1 MVSLRLGCFETEQP
15 NSCFS
20 IRHLGAAFQRRSSLL
35 LSKQFA
41 TGKPLPR
48 SQNLSDQMKEP
59 QTLPALLKRNADRYG
74 DRRVAIREKEFGIWQ
89 STTWEGYYEN
99 VRDFALGLHQLGFN
113 QGDNLSYAGDNRP
126 QGLYAEL
133 AVQALGG
140 AIVGI
145 YPDSHLEQVEYIINH
160 SDSIFIVA
168 GDQEQADKVLEL
180 KSTCPK
186 VKKVIVDDPK
196 GMRHYDDPL
205 LAYFRDIQKLGRE
218 LAQKQPDLFD
228 EMIAKVAPDDVGMIN
243 YTSGTTGVPKGSM
256 ITQKNMVAV
265 ARLQDAVDAARD
277 DFEYVSFLPF
287 AWIGEQEFGVYWPL
301 YKAFAVNFPEKVET
315 VQENIREIG
324 PHILLAP
331 PRIWEKIC
339 SDIQVKIQEAVWIK
353 RFVYQTFLPVGY
365 RMADLILEK
374 KRPPVR
380 WRLLN
385 WIAYLMLFRSLNNF
399 FGLTQ
404 LRHAYT
410 GGAPLGPEIFKM
422 FLALGVKIK
431 QAYGATE
438 TTAATIVHRTDDIR
452 LETVGVPLPE
462 VDVKTTDTGELLTRG
477 EMVFKGYYKNPQATQ
492 QALKD
497 GWFYSGD
504 AAIIDDDGHVVI
516 IDRMADVMKLSDGS
530 RFSPQLIENKLKFSP
545 FIMDAVII
553 GQEKPYIAAMISVDA
568 GNVGKWAENNQI
580 AYTTFTDLSQKR
592 EVYDLI
598 ADEVVKT
605 NQTLPKVAKVKK
617 FVLLYKELD
626 ADDEELTRTRKVR
639 RKFVL
644 QRYKEL
650 VDALYG
656 DQEELDIEADIRY
669 RDGTAYRMKT
679 KVVVKR
685 VND

>member
-1 MVSLRLGCFETEQP
+1 MTESL
-15 NSCFS
+15 
-20 IRHLGAAFQRRSSLL
+20 
-35 LSKQFA
+35 
-41 TGKPLPR
+41 
-48 SQNLSDQMKEP
+48 
-59 QTLPALLKRNADRYG
+59 TLPALLKRNAERYG
-74 DRRVAIREKEFGIWQ
+74 DSRVAIREKEFGIWQ
-89 STTWEGYYEN
+89 STTWQGYFEH
-99 VRDFALGLHQLGFN
+99 VRDFALGLHKLGFKR
-113 QGDNLSYAGDNRP
+113 GDKMAYAGDNRP

-133 AVQALGG
+133 AAQAIGG

-145 YPDSHLEQVEYIINH
+145 YPDSHLDQVEYIINH
-160 SDSIFIVA
+160 SDAIFVVA

-180 KSTCPK
+180 KSSCPK

-196 GMRHYDDPL
+196 GLRRYDDPI
-205 LAYFRDIQKLGRE
+205 LAYFKDIQKLGRE
-218 LAQKQPDLFD
+218 LALEEPRLFN
-228 EMIAKVAPDDVGMIN
+228 EMIAGLTPDDVGMIN
-243 YTSGTTGVPKGSM
+243 YTSGTTGLPKGSM

-265 ARLQDAVDAARD
+265 ARLQDAVDVARD

-353 RFVYQTFLPVGY
+353 RFIYQKFLPVGY
-365 RMADLILEK
+365 RMADFILAK
-374 KRPPVR
+374 KDPPIG
-380 WRLLN
+380 WRFLSWVGYLL
-385 WIAYLMLFRSLNNF
+385 LFRSLNNY
-399 FGLTQ
+399 FGLTR

-422 FLALGVKIK
+422 FLALGVKIR
-431 QAYGATE
+431 QVYGATE
-438 TTAATIVHRTDDIR
+438 TTAGTIAHRTDDIR

-462 VDVKTTDTGELLTRG
+462 VEVKTTDTGELLTKG
-477 EMVFKGYYKNPQATQ
+477 DMVFKGYYKNPEATAQAII
-492 QALKD
+492 D

-504 AAIIDDDGHVVI
+504 AALIDEDGHVVI
-516 IDRMADVMKLSDGS
+516 IDRLADVMKLSDGS

-545 FIMDAVII
+545 FITDAVVI
-553 GQEKPYIAAMISVDA
+553 GQEKPYIAAMISVDS

-580 AYTTFTDLSQKR
+580 AYTTFTDLSQKT

-598 ADEVVKT
+598 AGEVAKA
-605 NQTLPKVAKVKK
+605 NKTLPKVAKVKK
-617 FVLLYKELD
+617 IVLLYKELD

-639 RKFVL
+639 RNFVL

-650 VDALYG
+650 VDGLYG
-656 DQEELDIEADIRY
+656 DQAALDIEADIRY
-669 RDGTAYRMKT
+669 TDGTGYRMKT
-679 KVVVKR
+679 R
-685 VND
+685 VMIKEIGVD

>member
-1 MVSLRLGCFETEQP
+1 MTE
-15 NSCFS
+15 
-20 IRHLGAAFQRRSSLL
+20 HL
-35 LSKQFA
+35 
-41 TGKPLPR
+41 
-48 SQNLSDQMKEP
+48 
-59 QTLPALLKRNADRYG
+59 TLPALLKRNAERYG
-74 DRRVAIREKEFGIWQ
+74 DSRVAIREKEFGIWQ
-89 STTWEGYYEN
+89 STTWQGYYEH
-99 VRDFALGLHQLGFN
+99 VRDFALGLHKLGFKG
-113 QGDNLSYAGDNRP
+113 GDKIAYAGDNRP

-133 AVQALGG
+133 AAQALGG

-145 YPDSHLEQVEYIINH
+145 YPDSHLDQVEYIINH
-160 SDSIFIVA
+160 SDAIYVVA

-180 KSTCPK
+180 KSTCPR
-186 VKKVIVDDPK
+186 VIKVIVDDPK
-196 GMRHYDDPL
+196 GLRHYDDPI
-205 LAYFRDIQKLGRE
+205 LAYFKDIQKLGRE
-218 LAQKQPDLFD
+218 LAIEEPGLFN
-228 EMIAKVAPDDVGMIN
+228 EMIAGLTPDDVGMIN
-243 YTSGTTGVPKGSM
+243 YTSGTTGLPKGSM

-353 RFVYQTFLPVGY
+353 RFIYQKFLPVGY
-365 RMADLILEK
+365 RMADFILAK
-374 KRPPVR
+374 KDPPIG
-380 WRLLN
+380 WRFLSRVGYVL
-385 WIAYLMLFRSLNNF
+385 LFRSLNNY
-399 FGLTQ
+399 FGLTR

-462 VDVKTTDTGELLTRG
+462 VEVKTTDTGELLTRG
-477 EMVFKGYYKNPQATQ
+477 DMVFKGYYKNPEATAQAI
-492 QALKD
+492 KD
-497 GWFYSGD
+497 GWFFSGD
-504 AAIIDDDGHVVI
+504 AALIEEDGHVVI
-516 IDRMADVMKLSDGS
+516 IDRLADVMKLSDGS

-545 FIMDAVII
+545 FITDAVVI

-580 AYTTFTDLSQKR
+580 AYTTFTDLSQKT
-592 EVYDLI
+592 EIYDLI
-598 ADEVVKT
+598 AEEVAKT
-605 NQTLPKVAKVKK
+605 NKTLPKVAKVKK
-617 FVLLYKELD
+617 IVLLYKELD

-639 RKFVL
+639 RNFVL

-650 VDALYG
+650 VDGLYG
-656 DQEELDIEADIRY
+656 DQGALDIEADIRY
-669 RDGTAYRMKT
+669 QDGTGYRMKT
-679 KVVVKR
+679 R
-685 VND
+685 VMIRQIDT

>member
-1 MVSLRLGCFETEQP
+1 MTE
-15 NSCFS
+15 
-20 IRHLGAAFQRRSSLL
+20 HL
-35 LSKQFA
+35 
-41 TGKPLPR
+41 
-48 SQNLSDQMKEP
+48 
-59 QTLPALLKRNADRYG
+59 TLPALLKRNAERYG
-74 DRRVAIREKEFGIWQ
+74 DSRIAIREKEFGIWQ
-89 STTWEGYYEN
+89 STTWRGYYEH
-99 VRDFALGLHQLGFN
+99 VRDFALGLHKLGFKR
-113 QGDNLSYAGDNRP
+113 GDKIAYAGDNRP

-133 AVQALGG
+133 AAQAIGG

-145 YPDSHLEQVEYIINH
+145 YPDSHLDQVEYIINH
-160 SDSIFIVA
+160 SDAIYVVA

-196 GMRHYDDPL
+196 GLRHYDDPI
-205 LAYFRDIQKLGRE
+205 LAYFKDIQKLGRQ
-218 LAQKQPDLFD
+218 LAQEQPHLFK
-228 EMIAKVAPDDVGMIN
+228 EMIAAVAPDDVGMIN
-243 YTSGTTGVPKGSM
+243 YTSGTTGLPKGSM

-339 SDIQVKIQEAVWIK
+339 SDIQVKIQEAVWVK
-353 RFVYQTFLPVGY
+353 RFIYQQFLPVGY
-365 RMADLILEK
+365 RMADFILAK
-374 KRPPVR
+374 KNPPIG
-380 WRLLN
+380 WRFLSRVGYLL
-385 WIAYLMLFRSLNNF
+385 LFRSLNNY
-399 FGLTQ
+399 FGLTR

-462 VDVKTTDTGELLTRG
+462 VEVKTTDTGELLTKG
-477 EMVFKGYYKNPQATQ
+477 DMVFKGYYKNPEAS
-492 QALKD
+492 AHAIID

-504 AAIIDDDGHVVI
+504 AALIDEDGHVVI
-516 IDRMADVMKLSDGS
+516 IDRLADVMKLSDGS

-545 FIMDAVII
+545 FITDAVVI
-553 GQEKPYIAAMISVDA
+553 GQEKPYIAAMISIDS

-580 AYTTFTDLSQKR
+580 AYTTFTDLSQKM

-598 ADEVVKT
+598 AEEVAKA
-605 NQTLPKVAKVKK
+605 NKTLPKVAKVKK
-617 FVLLYKELD
+617 IVLLYKELD

-639 RKFVL
+639 RNFVL

-650 VDALYG
+650 VDGLYG
-656 DQEELDIEADIRY
+656 DQAALNIEADIRY
-669 RDGTAYRMKT
+669 TDGTGYRMKT
-679 KVVVKR
+679 R
-685 VND
+685 VMIKKIGVD

>member
-1 MVSLRLGCFETEQP
+1 MT
-15 NSCFS
+15 
-20 IRHLGAAFQRRSSLL
+20 
-35 LSKQFA
+35 
-41 TGKPLPR
+41 
-48 SQNLSDQMKEP
+48 EP
-59 QTLPALLKRNADRYG
+59 QTLPALLKRNAEQYG
-74 DRRVAIREKEFGIWQ
+74 DSRVAIREKEFGIWQ
-89 STTWEGYYEN
+89 STTWQGYYDN
-99 VRDFALGLHQLGFN
+99 VRDFALGLRELGFKPGN
-113 QGDNLSYAGDNRP
+113 NLAYAGDNRP

-133 AVQALGG
+133 AAQVLGG

-145 YPDSHLEQVEYIINH
+145 YPDSHLDQVEYIINH
-160 SDSIFIVA
+160 SDSVFVVA

-186 VKKVIVDDPK
+186 VIKVIVDDPK
-196 GMRHYDDPL
+196 GMRHYDDPI
-205 LAYFRDIQKLGRE
+205 LAFFKAIQKLGRQV
-218 LAQKQPDLFD
+218 AAKQPQLFD
-228 EMIAKVAPDDVGMIN
+228 EMVAAVTPDDVGMIN
-243 YTSGTTGVPKGSM
+243 YTSGTTGLPKGSM

-339 SDIQVKIQEAVWIK
+339 SDIQVKIQEAVWLK
-353 RFVYQTFLPVGY
+353 RFIYHKFLPVGY
-365 RMADLILEK
+365 RMADFILEK
-374 KRPPVR
+374 KSPPPG
-380 WRLLN
+380 WRLLS
-385 WIAYLMLFRSLNNF
+385 WIAYWLLFRSLNNY
-399 FGLTQ
+399 FGLTR

-452 LETVGVPLPE
+452 LDTVGVPLPE
-462 VDVKTTDTGELLTRG
+462 VEVRTTDTGELLTRG
-477 EMVFKGYYKNPQATQ
+477 DMVFKGYYKNPEAT
-492 QALKD
+492 ARSIKD

-504 AAIIDDDGHVVI
+504 AALIEADGHVVI

-545 FIMDAVII
+545 FIMDAVVI
-553 GQEKPYIAAMISVDA
+553 GQEKPYIAAMISVDS
-568 GNVGKWAENNQI
+568 GNVGKWAENHQI
-580 AYTTFTDLSQKR
+580 AYTTFTDLSQKK

-598 ADEVVKT
+598 AQEVAIT
-605 NQTLPKVAKVKK
+605 NKTLPRVAKVKK
-617 FVLLYKELD
+617 IVLFYKELD

-639 RKFVL
+639 RNFVL

-650 VDALYG
+650 VDGLYG
-656 DQEELDIEADIRY
+656 DQAELDIEADIRY
-669 RDGTAYRMKT
+669 QDGTGYRMNT
-679 KVVVKR
+679 R
-685 VND
+685 VMIKEIDVD

>member
-1 MVSLRLGCFETEQP
+1 M
-15 NSCFS
+15 NN
-20 IRHLGAAFQRRSSLL
+20 
-35 LSKQFA
+35 
-41 TGKPLPR
+41 
-48 SQNLSDQMKEP
+48 QNL
-59 QTLPALLKRNADRYG
+59 TLPALLKRNAERYG
-74 DRRVAIREKEFGIWQ
+74 DTRVAIREKEFGIWQ
-89 STTWEGYYEN
+89 SVTWKGYFKN
-99 VRDFALGLHQLGFN
+99 VRDFALGLYQLGFKR
-113 QGDNLSYAGDNRP
+113 GSNLAYAGDNRP

-160 SDSIFIVA
+160 SDSIFLVA

-180 KSTCPK
+180 KSTCPG

-196 GMRHYDDPL
+196 GMRHYDDPI
-205 LAYFRDIQKLGRE
+205 LAFFKDIQKSGRQVANE
-218 LAQKQPDLFD
+218 QPRLFD
-228 EMIAKVAPDDVGMIN
+228 DMIASVSPDDVGMIN
-243 YTSGTTGVPKGSM
+243 YTSGTTGIPKGSM

-265 ARLQDAVDAARD
+265 ARLQDAVDSAKD
-277 DFEYVSFLPF
+277 NFEYVSFLPF
-287 AWIGEQEFGVYWPL
+287 AWIGEQQFGVYWPL

-353 RFVYQTFLPVGY
+353 RYVYHTFLPVGY
-365 RMADLILEK
+365 RMADDTLEK
-374 KRPPVR
+374 RKPSAGR
-380 WRLLN
+380 RLLN
-385 WIAYLMLFRSLNNF
+385 WIAYVMLFRSLNNF
-399 FGLTQ
+399 FGLTR

-438 TTAATIVHRTDDIR
+438 TTAATIIHRTEDIR
-452 LETVGVPLPE
+452 LDTVGVPLPE
-462 VDVKTTDTGELLTRG
+462 IEVKTTDTGELLTKG
-477 EMVFKGYYKNPQATQ
+477 DTVFKGYYKNPEAT
-492 QALKD
+492 AKTIID
-497 GWFYSGD
+497 GWFHSGD

-545 FIMDAVII
+545 FIMDAVVI
-553 GQEKPYIAAMISVDA
+553 GQEKPYISAMISVDA
-568 GNVGKWAENNQI
+568 ANVGKWAENRQI
-580 AYTTFTDLSQKR
+580 AYTTFTDLSQKK
-592 EVYDLI
+592 EIYELI
-598 ADEVVKT
+598 AQEVAKT
-605 NQTLPKVAKVKK
+605 NRTLPKVAKVRR

-639 RKFVL
+639 RKFVVE
-644 QRYKEL
+644 RYKQLIE
-650 VDALYG
+650 ALYG
-656 DQEELDIEADIRY
+656 DKEEIDIEADIRY
-669 RDGTAYRMKT
+669 QDGKEYRMKT
-679 KVVVKR
+679 RVMIKPVVQ
-685 VND
+685 